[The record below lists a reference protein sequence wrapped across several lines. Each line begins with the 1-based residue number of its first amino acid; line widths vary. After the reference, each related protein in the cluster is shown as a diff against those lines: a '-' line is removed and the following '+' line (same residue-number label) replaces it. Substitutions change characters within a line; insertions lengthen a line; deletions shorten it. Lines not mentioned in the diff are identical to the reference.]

1 MKLQKL
7 TIHNIA
13 SIEDAVIDF
22 EAQPLSDSEVFLITG
37 KTGSG
42 KSTILDAICLALYAD
57 TPRMYNTNMQ
67 GDAQDGGETL
77 SIDDPRQL
85 LRRDAGEGKVSL
97 TFVGNN
103 GQHYLAEW
111 VVRRANNKVSGKMQG
126 KSWSLQLL
134 PDGATLTKD
143 AEIKQEIARAIE
155 LDFRQFCRTTLLA
168 QGEFTRFLNSKD
180 DEKAAILEKITD
192 RDVFSKI
199 GKKVFD
205 ETKEKENV
213 WKSAQALTQ
222 GIIILREDE
231 ITARTQEL
239 ADLDQQKQ
247 KAEQT
252 REDCQQKLDW
262 LNREEKLKDEEKVAE
277 TNYTVAQDVVNSDDF
292 KARERLVSEW
302 NDTIEARQHL
312 KDRKEAVSR
321 EKQCQTALT
330 ALQNNEATIQNNLK
344 TAEQDKKTAEE
355 QLQSQD
361 NAIKQ
366 LDSQLNTLD
375 MPQLRKQQTDAN
387 AVLAKV
393 TLAKDRLTNLNNEKS
408 KRAQKEQEIKE
419 RGQKIV
425 QKEKELTEMAS
436 PIGEART
443 KMEMAKTILDA
454 QKDTIDKF
462 ASALRQKLR
471 IGDICPVCR
480 QEIKDALP
488 HEEDLKKLVD
498 GLLKTF
504 SDAEKEYNEKVAA
517 ENKLKAEIKSE
528 RETNRI
534 ARDNFN
540 NDKSVERAEQN
551 ALATL
556 KELGVSSI
564 DSQTDRQLEDIRT
577 KQNEVLA
584 SVKEN
589 ISHGELLEQDIRSKR
604 EKLEQQRALV
614 NKLTDTYQKAKT
626 AVDNY
631 QRDKEDAEKRLR
643 ETQTRIQENQL
654 FLDQFF
660 AANALLSE
668 ARLEELNTI
677 SQQKI
682 ADITTALTQDKGN
695 VSAKM
700 ALRDKAK
707 QDLQTHLANRPR
719 LTEEDTADNLRGLID
734 TNNTKLAE
742 LNQHSGAI
750 TQTLQDNATNL
761 ERLGKLL
768 EAEQK
773 AKAEYDKWQRLN
785 SLIGDATGNKF
796 RKIAQSY
803 VLNSLIHSANSYMK
817 TLTDRYRLKVT
828 PGTFVISLEDAYQ
841 GYVTRAASTISGGES
856 FLVSLSLALA
866 LSDIG
871 QKLSVDTLFIDEG
884 FGTLSGEP
892 LRNAIDTLRA
902 LHDKSG
908 RHVGIISHVEELR
921 ERIPVQIQVNQ
932 NPGSSSSTIQIV
944 PELS

>member
-1 MKLQKL
+1 MKLQQL

-57 TPRMYNTNMQ
+57 TPRLDNTNMQ
-67 GDAQDGGETL
+67 GDARDGEGKL

-134 PDGATLTKD
+134 PDGVTLTKD

-155 LDFRQFCRTTLLA
+155 LDFKQFCRTTLLA

-222 GIIILREDE
+222 GIIILSEDE
-231 ITARTQEL
+231 TAAKKQEL
-239 ADLDQQKQ
+239 ADLTQQKQ
-247 KAEQT
+247 TVEQT
-252 REDCQQKLDW
+252 RKDCQQKLDW
-262 LNREEKLKDEEKVAE
+262 LNQEVKLNIEENKAKTEYAK
-277 TNYTVAQDVVNSDDF
+277 AQDVVNSGDF
-292 KARERLVSEW
+292 KARERLGSEW
-302 NDTIEARQHL
+302 NATIEARQHL
-312 KDRKEAVSR
+312 KDKKEAKEK
-321 EKQCQTALT
+321 EKQFQATLT
-330 ALQNNEATIQNNLK
+330 ALQNSEQTIQDNLK
-344 TAEQDKKTAEE
+344 KAEQDKKAAEV
-355 QLQSQD
+355 QLQSQE

-366 LDSQLNTLD
+366 FDSQLNALN
-375 MPQLRKQQTDAN
+375 MPGLRKQQTDAKDI
-387 AVLAKV
+387 LANVK
-393 TLAKDRLTNLNNEKS
+393 LANDRLTSLNNEKS

-419 RGQKIV
+419 REQKIAH
-425 QKEKELTEMAS
+425 KEKELADMAS
-436 PIGEART
+436 PVHD
-443 KMEMAKTILDA
+443 AKVRMDTAKQLYEA
-454 QKDTIDKF
+454 QKDTVDKF
-462 ASALRQKLR
+462 ASTLRQRLQQ
-471 IGDICPVCR
+471 GDVCPVCR
-480 QEIKDALP
+480 QEIKNALP
-488 HEEDLKKLVD
+488 HEEDLKMLVD
-498 GLLKTF
+498 GLQKTF

-517 ENKLKAEIKSE
+517 ENRLNAEIASE
-528 RETNRI
+528 QRTNQV
-534 ARDNFN
+534 AQDNLN
-540 NDKSVERAEQN
+540 NDKSVQHAEQN
-551 ALATL
+551 ALTIL
-556 KELGVSSI
+556 NELGISSI
-564 DSQTDRQLEDIRT
+564 DHQTDKQLEDIRT
-577 KQNEVLA
+577 KQDEVLA
-584 SVKEN
+584 SVKERIEDGEN
-589 ISHGELLEQDIRSKR
+589 IEKDIRNKR
-604 EKLEQQRALV
+604 QELEKQRGV
-614 NKLTDTYQKAKT
+614 VKERTDTYQKAQT
-626 AVDNY
+626 AVDNH
-631 QRDKEDAEKRLR
+631 QRKKEDAEKRLR
-643 ETQTRIQENQL
+643 EAQTQIQENQL

-668 ARLEELNTI
+668 ARLEELNVWT
-677 SQQKI
+677 QQQI

-700 ALRDKAK
+700 ALWNKAR
-707 QDLQTHLANRPR
+707 QDLQKHLTNRPR
-719 LTEEDTADNLRGLID
+719 LTEEDTADNLRVFIES
-734 TNNTKLAE
+734 NNSKLAE
-742 LNQHSGAI
+742 QNQQSGAI

-761 ERLGKLL
+761 TRLGKLL

-785 SLIGDATGNKF
+785 NLIGDATGNMF

-932 NPGSSSSTIQIV
+932 NPGSSGSTIQIV
-944 PELS
+944 S